1 MKKKITLFI
10 SMMMALMMAFSLA
23 ACKDNT
29 GEGGGEVLPPG
40 GGGGVAPITS
50 VTTVDGAYQYFENLP
65 SGSSAAEVDNILQDA
80 FGIDLTFPTAERI
93 YSSDGSGSMGNQT
106 YTYYVVTID
115 NTEQTGEG
123 FYNSIKPTMVA
134 AGYEGEDATLSF
146 GKVIGDIVY
155 TFEIDG
161 RNGWIR
167 IQINAYE
174 YVEVWNPQV
183 NVPENLK
190 VVYNDDGITMVAVK
204 IGNDYYSEY
213 RSGGIVVMK
222 YFSEYDEAT
231 QTWTLYDW
239 NYGTNWGYY
248 DYMGNNRYTTT
259 SESIVQSIAFAF
271 MVDYSMFSEYQAD
284 GTATVLTRTA
294 NKYIFEGESI
304 INEYY
309 ADAQTGLILKV
320 ISGSRT
326 SQVTEWDETV
336 TSFDRYDLPN
346 TQGE

>member
-10 SMMMALMMAFSLA
+10 SMIMALTMAFSLT
-23 ACKDNT
+23 ACKDNDDT
-29 GEGGGEVLPPG
+29 GG

-50 VTTVDGAYQYFENLP
+50 VTTVDAAYQYFENLP

-80 FGIDLTFPTAERI
+80 FGIDLTFPMAERI

-106 YTYYVVTID
+106 YSYYVVTID

-123 FYNSIKPTMVA
+123 FYNSIKPAMVT
-134 AGYEGEDATLSF
+134 AGYECEDSTLSF

-155 TFEIDG
+155 TFEITE
-161 RNGWIR
+161 RNGTIR
-167 IQINAYE
+167 ISINAYE
-174 YVEVWNPQV
+174 YVEVWDPQV

-190 VVYNDDGITMVAVK
+190 VVYIDDYLTMVTVK

-213 RSGGIVVMK
+213 ISNEIVVMK
-222 YFSEYDEAT
+222 YFSEYDETT

-239 NYGTNWGYY
+239 NYGNADWGYNY
-248 DYMGNNRYTTT
+248 YMGDSRYTTT
-259 SESIVQSIAFAF
+259 YESVVQSMAFAF

-284 GTATVLTRTA
+284 GTATVLNRTA
-294 NKYIFEGESI
+294 NKYIFEWEGEI
-304 INEYY
+304 DEYY

-320 ISGSRT
+320 ISGSGT
-326 SQVTEWDETV
+326 SQVTEWDEAV
-336 TSFDRYDLPN
+336 TSFDGYDLPN
-346 TQGE
+346 TQSN

>member
-1 MKKKITLFI
+1 MKKKTTFII
-10 SMMMALMMAFSLA
+10 SMVMALTMAFSLA

-29 GEGGGEVLPPG
+29 GGGGGGELPPG

-106 YTYYVVTID
+106 YSYYVVTID

-134 AGYEGEDATLSF
+134 AGYEGEDTTLSF

-190 VVYNDDGITMVAVK
+190 VVYNDDGTHLYSYKMCPFLQKQTHYIHVHEEGHT
-204 IGNDYYSEY
+204 ILNGNYACSRMRFLYSQIDIL
-213 RSGGIVVMK
+213 SFFSLHS
-222 YFSEYDEAT
+222 YFLSSFYHI
-231 QTWTLYDW
+231 L
-239 NYGTNWGYY
+239 
-248 DYMGNNRYTTT
+248 NRN
-259 SESIVQSIAFAF
+259 SIAY
-271 MVDYSMFSEYQAD
+271 V
-284 GTATVLTRTA
+284 V
-294 NKYIFEGESI
+294 
-304 INEYY
+304 
-309 ADAQTGLILKV
+309 
-320 ISGSRT
+320 
-326 SQVTEWDETV
+326 
-336 TSFDRYDLPN
+336 
-346 TQGE
+346 